1 MHGDPCLV
9 HAVVLAIPLHKPVK
23 PHVAFRQRSTR
34 EGSAS
39 GRGNQHGGVV
49 HTVTLLVSPCKGII
63 EMEDIV
69 FFSQITKE
77 DMVFLEQGRD
87 AELSMYFLLW
97 GGHRRVNEFDH
108 G

>member
-1 MHGDPCLV
+1 
-9 HAVVLAIPLHKPVK
+9 
-23 PHVAFRQRSTR
+23 
-34 EGSAS
+34 
-39 GRGNQHGGVV
+39 
-49 HTVTLLVSPCKGII
+49 
-63 EMEDIV
+63 MEDIV